1 MTIWACARQGEP
13 TTYHDTESGALA
25 HAALIVGGPGNRECV
40 VYPVEVEGAQEA
52 ARLAETGHSGANGV
66 EGHLG
71 ATEGIRELET
81 GDSGEA
87 A

>member
-13 TTYHDTESGALA
+13 TTWHDTESGALA
-25 HAALIVGGPGNRECV
+25 HAALIVGGPGNRECI
-40 VYPVEVEGAQEA
+40 VYPVEVEGAREA
-52 ARLAETGHSGANGV
+52 ARTHGTGHSGDFGAGV
-66 EGHLG
+66 DSG
-71 ATEGIRELET
+71 ATEGANELET